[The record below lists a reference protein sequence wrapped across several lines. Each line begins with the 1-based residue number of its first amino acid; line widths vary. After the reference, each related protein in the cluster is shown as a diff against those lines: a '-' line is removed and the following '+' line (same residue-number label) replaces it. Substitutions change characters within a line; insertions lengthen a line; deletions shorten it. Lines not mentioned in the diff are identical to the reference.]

1 MKTIKYFFPI
11 YIILI
16 LLSNNSCKDY
26 NIFGAPKYVK
36 QNGYITDTLGNGI
49 SGVRLDILKAEEFF
63 GKTEKTD
70 YVFYTDAK
78 GYYDIY
84 IDNNDYIYYIDMTHP
99 DYIYPVK
106 GYNFPYPQ
114 TSRGEYYEEINYQ
127 MVKKGPVKI
136 KGDVMCR
143 YPDLT
148 FDWLEGVKISVL
160 KRPLGSNSYPD
171 TTDIYTFSDEN
182 GKFYIEYEGNEIFEF
197 FLKPEKEGYYYNKGS
212 VIDSLGTSK
221 NYDPGYV
228 IGYGFELNK
237 Y

>member
-1 MKTIKYFFPI
+1 MKTIKIIFPI

-36 QNGYITDTLGNGI
+36 QSGYITDTLGNGI
-49 SGVRLDILKAEEFF
+49 SEVRLDILKAEEFF

-70 YVFYTDAK
+70 YVFYTDTK

-99 DYIYPVK
+99 DYIYPVM
-106 GYNFPYPQ
+106 GGHFPYPQ

-136 KGDVMCR
+136 KGTIRCKTGNN
-143 YPDLT
+143 Y
-148 FDWLEGVKISVL
+148 WLEDVKISVL
-160 KRPLGSNSYPD
+160 KRPLGNNTYPD
-171 TTDIYTFSDEN
+171 TTGIFTFSDEN
-182 GKFYIEYEGNEIFEF
+182 GKAYMKEIKIMIF
-197 FLKPEKEGYYYNKGS
+197 S
-212 VIDSLGTSK
+212 
-221 NYDPGYV
+221 
-228 IGYGFELNK
+228 
-237 Y
+237 